1 MKAFAAASSIMA
13 SNRCETK
20 NLTFN
25 GLKNEGRLTV
35 LGPSAARPGLR
46 APPTPGFSPRIQTRC
61 CNRRSWRGDE
71 NEELQS
77 AAMAEQTTSVAGG
90 GSRQRNN
97 HKQGEDIYDVSV
109 CVCVYLQRSKYQL
122 PGCAQHGSMAV
133 GQVQQGPHALDVL
146 GRQLTEGQTFRMETW
161 TRK

>member
-1 MKAFAAASSIMA
+1 MKAIAAASSIMA

-109 CVCVYLQRSKYQL
+109 CVCVCTCSVASTSCQDVPSTAPWQWARFNRVRMHWMFL
-122 PGCAQHGSMAV
+122 AV
-133 GQVQQGPHALDVL
+133 N
-146 GRQLTEGQTFRMETW
+146 
-161 TRK
+161 